1 MYSWLWHHLP
11 GSTAVRASAM
21 TGLALAV
28 AAMLWAYV
36 FPWAAN
42 YY

>member
-1 MYSWLWHHLP
+1 
-11 GSTAVRASAM
+11 M